1 MRAKIRKTPVPS
13 LSMAATCRSP
23 SWRRASIRGATYS
36 WHQIADV
43 FPDQDEIFLDADE
56 PVQLLR
62 VRWNTTFA
70 DEAGKTSPSASTSTT
85 IRIGN
90 VAGQGFCVW
99 APTRSR
105 GHHTICPTRRAPG

>member
-70 DEAGKTSPSASTSTT
+70 DEGWEDVT
-85 IRIGN
+85 
-90 VAGQGFCVW
+90 VGQYIDDYQD
-99 APTRSR
+99 R
-105 GHHTICPTRRAPG
+105 